1 MHPPEPTDPV
11 ICPDVEALLREALA
25 CPTNPVPRAILA
37 DWLDENGEPER
48 AELIRLHD
56 ALAHSPP
63 DSAQRDA
70 LTAREQQLRETIE
83 NDWLRPLGGPGCEWT
98 FDAGLVV
105 RGSLEVRTF
114 LAHWEDI
121 HARTWAREF
130 DLFAATRRDST
141 VDVAALAACPGL
153 ERVRRLSLAGQYLNH
168 GELAPLLT
176 GSVLTSVRLLDLSDN
191 ALGPEGAEAL
201 GRCPGLARLQ
211 ELRLDGNVLG
221 DVGLAALLANGGLRD
236 LVALGLARNS
246 LTDGGMAALAGPRLP
261 ALKALDLGHN
271 ALTGRALQLLGSGG
285 VLSGLVALD
294 VRDNFLG
301 GGALS
306 LLAVFYPAGSAV
318 AIGVGGNP
326 ISREAFLEWAPYLPG
341 LAGCPP
347 RSN

>member
-11 ICPDVEALLREALA
+11 LCPDVEALLREALD

-63 DSAQRDA
+63 DSAERDA
-70 LTAREQQLRETIE
+70 LSAREQQLRETIE
-83 NDWLRPLGGPGCEWT
+83 NDWLRPLGGPGCEWA

-114 LAHWEDI
+114 LARWEEI

-130 DLFAATRRDST
+130 DLFAATERDST
-141 VDVAALAACPGL
+141 VNVAALAACPGL
-153 ERVRRLSLAGQYLNH
+153 SRVRRLSLAGQYLNP
-168 GELAPLLT
+168 GELAPLVT
-176 GSVLTSVRLLDLSDN
+176 GSVLASVRLLDLSDN
-191 ALGPEGAEAL
+191 ALGAEGAEAL

-211 ELRLDGNVLG
+211 ELRLEGNLLG
-221 DVGLAALLANGGLRD
+221 DAGLAALLAPGGLRE
-236 LVALGLARNS
+236 LIALGLARNS
-246 LTDGGMAALAGPRLP
+246 LTDGGLAALAGPRLP

-271 ALTGRALQLLGSGG
+271 ALTGRAVQVLGAGG
-285 VLSGLVALD
+285 VLTGLTALD
-294 VRDNFLG
+294 VRENFLG
-301 GGALS
+301 DGALG
-306 LLAVFYPAGSAV
+306 LLAVFYPPGSTV
-318 AIGVGGNP
+318 AIGVVGNP
-326 ISREAFLEWAPYLPG
+326 ISREAFLSCAPYLAG